1 MKDQCTLHGVLAHR
15 SGLCK
20 PVLKLVKF
28 GGVYCGVPSSGIHTL
43 RNHMR
48 QTFTHH
54 LRSILISDHLNPA
67 DLAHRLIVATSAI
80 LTHLGGCLRIAFLSF
95 GVLVTH

>member
-1 MKDQCTLHGVLAHR
+1 
-15 SGLCK
+15 
-20 PVLKLVKF
+20 
-28 GGVYCGVPSSGIHTL
+28 
-43 RNHMR
+43 MR

-80 LTHLGGCLRIAFLSF
+80 LTHLASLL
-95 GVLVTH
+95 T